1 MEKSSSLSKMSTCP
15 NSHILYHVKN
25 DANSPKLIIRDIVKF
40 LFDVKSNKLKSNITV
55 GQVKDAYYLLLN
67 TDKYNEKSIF
77 INELQKKEF
86 IDYWAEHIIN
96 FYDMLRSRP
105 HISNGEI
112 IVNPPTKTIRV
123 KEKLVSV
130 SPDFAIISTSG
141 VEAYKFHAKK
151 RQGISERA
159 NKPEYL
165 PENNMELFLL
175 SEYASA
181 FKQEDIEAY
190 KKIPNPLTLMSF
202 GGYIFIEADRDKNLH
217 FGDLKKPDLIRVHQ
231 TRFNVKKMEEKIN
244 NLLEDRKYFKPKSD
258 NSKCFMCDFNHICHP
273 NFNNIPISKVKKEET
288 ASHKDNDIEK
298 DIEKLKNVKL
308 TNEQKEIVD
317 FRDGILRVNAAAG
330 SGKTNCL
337 ALRTSKMLQE
347 GSNPEDFLIITF
359 TKKSAEE
366 IKERIKGFTNTD
378 VSKLDVST
386 FNAWGSKIIEKH
398 YDVIFDKKPSLI
410 TKPDRLKIISEI
422 IDENP
427 NLKCDSF
434 NYRNPM
440 INFKYAKGAIVLI
453 DNAFQRLKAYSGN
466 LDKLDD
472 IGILKEDN
480 KKNIEQMFAIFEQK
494 MITYAKIDYA
504 DQINYV
510 LSLFNIEEIREK
522 YAKKHIV
529 IDEFQDSDAAQIE
542 LVKKLKK
549 SSEVDSLVVVGDD
562 SQAIYGFRNTDNK
575 NIINFHKI
583 FKCVKDVY
591 LIANFRSGTKIVE
604 LANHINN
611 INTTKIQK
619 EMIPSSNSKRIPL
632 IKQFQTPYDESKY
645 VVSRIKN
652 AVDKQKEM
660 TILTRTKKE
669 AFQYYE
675 LLKEEGI
682 PANVTIPNRIIDDT
696 GAVAILKIID
706 FLQSGRLL
714 SLLHY
719 QIFLR
724 DAVYLKLTK
733 EEMKEK
739 LEKWA
744 EKILIV
750 KESKNSDIELME
762 LFDKLTCNINSTG
775 AKELKK
781 IIKERKFE
789 KFKDLYDFAFEF
801 EHFQS
806 DDTYTTSTGRDTKIT
821 VTTVHS
827 AKGKEWE
834 EVIVVLD
841 KFSEGKK
848 KEEREEEMRLLY
860 VAITRARKH
869 LIIVSNATV
878 DNDFYYTLKRE
889 SPPIGTLRAK
899 IKRSA
904 KERMK
909 EQEKKRKKDK

>member
-1 MEKSSSLSKMSTCP
+1 MEKSSSLSKMLTCP
-15 NSHILYHVKN
+15 NGHILYHVKN

-40 LFDVKSNKLKSNITV
+40 LFDTKNNKLKSNVTIK
-55 GQVKDAYYLLLN
+55 QVKDAYYLLLN
-67 TDKYNEKSIF
+67 TDKYSEKSIF
-77 INELQKKEF
+77 INEFQKKEF
-86 IDYWAEHIIN
+86 IDYWAEHIMN
-96 FYDMLRSRP
+96 FYDMLQSRP
-105 HISNGEI
+105 RISEEEI
-112 IVNPPTKTIRV
+112 VISPPTKTIRV

-130 SPDFAIISTSG
+130 SPDFVVISTSG

-159 NKPEYL
+159 NKPENL

-175 SEYASA
+175 SEYALI
-181 FKQEDIEAY
+181 FKEEDMRPS
-190 KKIPNPLTLMSF
+190 KKTPNPKTLMPF
-202 GGYIFIEADRDKNLH
+202 GGYIFIETDRDKD
-217 FGDLKKPDLIRVHQ
+217 FGDLKKPDLIRIHRP
-231 TRFNVKKMEEKIN
+231 RFNIEKMEEKIK
-244 NLLEDRKYFKPKSD
+244 NLLEDHKYFKSKSD

-288 ASHKDNDIEK
+288 TSHKDDDIEK

-308 TNEQKEIVD
+308 TDEQKEIVN

-337 ALRTSKMLQE
+337 ALRTSEMLQE
-347 GSNPEDFLIITF
+347 SSNPEDFLIITF

-410 TKPDRLKIISEI
+410 TKPDKLKIISEI

-427 NLKCDSF
+427 NLKCDGF

-440 INFKYAKGAIVLI
+440 INLKYAKGAIVLI
-453 DNAFQRLKAYSGN
+453 DNAFQRLKAYSGD

-472 IGILKEDN
+472 IRILKDEH

-510 LSLFNIEEIREK
+510 LSLFEIEEIREK

-549 SSEVDSLVVVGDD
+549 SGKVDSLVVVGDD

-583 FKCVKDVY
+583 FNNVKDVY

-619 EMIPSSNSKRIPL
+619 EMIPSSNSKRVPL

-669 AFQYYE
+669 AFQYYK

-696 GAVAILKIID
+696 GAIAILKIID
-706 FLQSGRLL
+706 FLQSGKLL

-750 KESKNSDIELME
+750 KESKSGDAELME
-762 LFDKLTCNINSTG
+762 LFDRLIHNINSTG

-781 IIKERKFE
+781 IITERKFE

-801 EHFQS
+801 EHFQG
-806 DDTYTTSTGRDTKIT
+806 DDTYTTSTGKDTKIT
-821 VTTVHS
+821 ITTVHS

-869 LIIVSNATV
+869 LIVVSNATV

-889 SPPIGTLRAK
+889 SPPKETLRVK

-909 EQEKKRKKDK
+909 EQEKKRKK